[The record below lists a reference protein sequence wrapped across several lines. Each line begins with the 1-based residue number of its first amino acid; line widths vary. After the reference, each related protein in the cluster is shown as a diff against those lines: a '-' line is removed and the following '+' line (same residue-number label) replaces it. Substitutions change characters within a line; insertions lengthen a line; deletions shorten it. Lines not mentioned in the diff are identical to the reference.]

1 MFGRRKTSTAIGT
14 PSIPSSPIVVNTT
27 TTNNVISNGISINTN
42 NNQTTSTA
50 SSPTKASLPLN
61 PGTSIGVNATVVKYT
76 NGSVVEG
83 DYRLEKTIGK
93 GSYGK
98 VKLATQ
104 LSTNEKVALKFI
116 SRASIKKPTH
126 WTRIRRE
133 INLLR
138 AMHHPH
144 IVKLYDYKDNGSDI
158 LLMMEYISGG
168 DLFDR
173 IVHHKDQKFSE
184 KEARPLFRQI
194 ISAVDYCHQNRIIHR
209 DLKPENLMVDD
220 RNQIKLI
227 DFGFA
232 NIYSPRGYLETN
244 CGSPLYA
251 SPEIVQGVKYVGP
264 EVDIWSLG
272 VILFAMLTGTLPFE
286 DEQLKGL
293 YAKICAGNYQ
303 VPSYLSAEA
312 RDLLKI
318 MLTVD
323 PKQRATMKDIKFSAW
338 VMQGSMYP
346 PENFMPFRQPLTR
359 TGMTMNAVR
368 EDIIANLEDYGFS
381 DPSATRQMVLYQ
393 ADSPAYAL
401 YCLLLEREQRLTKN
415 RIIKGSNVN
424 AFPISSAQAA
434 ASVSVAAPIASP
446 STVIPM
452 QNISIRQDETDS
464 LLNSPNVAKAPRI
477 SPPSPSSGSNLV
489 AQAAAHVAS
498 RFRKLRDLNFGRTQ
512 VTSTAAVDSSVPSVD
527 SMSMPRASVNAAPSP
542 YGIAISPASPV
553 PQVHNYYPAV
563 THVVG
568 SPVVS
573 TSLHA
578 THNIHQQS
586 QQHYQGIRSPPQQTQ
601 QQQHPHGP
609 QSYQEY
615 PRSPRAF
622 NPNNFM

>member
-1 MFGRRKTSTAIGT
+1 MFGRRKNSTTIGT
-14 PSIPSSPIVVNTT
+14 PSVPSSPIVVTSVGN
-27 TTNNVISNGISINTN
+27 S
-42 NNQTTSTA
+42 NNQNQNQNKT
-50 SSPTKASLPLN
+50 SLPLN
-61 PGTSIGVNATVVKYT
+61 PGTSIGANATVVKYT
-76 NGSVVEG
+76 NGSILEG
-83 DYRLEKTIGK
+83 EYRLEKTIGK

-104 LSTNEKVALKFI
+104 ISTNEKVALKFI

-184 KEARPLFRQI
+184 REARPLFRQI

-286 DEQLKGL
+286 DELLKGL

-303 VPSYLSAEA
+303 VPAYLSQEA
-312 RDLLKI
+312 KDLLKM

-368 EDIIANLEDYGFS
+368 DDIIVSLEDYGFT

-401 YCLLLEREQRLTKN
+401 YCLLLEREQRLAKN
-415 RIIKGSNVN
+415 RKGSTVG
-424 AFPISSAQAA
+424 AFPISS
-434 ASVSVAAPIASP
+434 STIAST
-446 STVIPM
+446 SASATTVIPM
-452 QNISIRQDETDS
+452 QGISIRQDETDS
-464 LLNSPNVAKAPRI
+464 LLNSPASNIHKAARI
-477 SPPSPSSGSNLV
+477 APPSPSSGSNLV

-512 VTSTAAVDSSVPSVD
+512 VTSTATVDSALD
-527 SMSMPRASVNAAPSP
+527 SINVPRASTNV
-542 YGIAISPASPV
+542 YTIAIPNSNVQQQHNNFYPPSSQLQSPQSSIRSNPL
-553 PQVHNYYPAV
+553 Q
-563 THVVG
+563 
-568 SPVVS
+568 S
-573 TSLHA
+573 
-578 THNIHQQS
+578 HQQ
-586 QQHYQGIRSPPQQTQ
+586 QQLQ
-601 QQQHPHGP
+601 QQQHLQP
-609 QSYQEY
+609 QSYQDY
-615 PRSPRAF
+615 PRSPRQ
-622 NPNNFM
+622 NNNFL

>member
-14 PSIPSSPIVVNTT
+14 PSIPSSPIVVNTST
-27 TTNNVISNGISINTN
+27 
-42 NNQTTSTA
+42 QTSTI
-50 SSPTKASLPLN
+50 SSPIKTTSLPLN
-61 PGTSIGVNATVVKYT
+61 PGTSIGTNAPVLKYN

-104 LSTNEKVALKFI
+104 LSTNDKVALKFI

-173 IVHHKDQKFSE
+173 IVHHRDQKFSE

-194 ISAVDYCHQNRIIHR
+194 VSAVDYCHQNRIIHR

-303 VPSYLSAEA
+303 APAYLSSEA
-312 RDLLKI
+312 RDLLKM

-323 PKQRATMKDIKFSAW
+323 PKQRGTMKEIKFSAW

-368 EDIIANLEDYGFS
+368 EDIISALEDYGFADVS
-381 DPSATRQMVLYQ
+381 VTRQLVLYQ

-401 YCLLLEREQRLTKN
+401 YCLLLEREQRLAKN
-415 RIIKGSNVN
+415 RIVKGSTSG
-424 AFPISSAQAA
+424 AFPLSN
-434 ASVSVAAPIASP
+434 APVTI
-446 STVIPM
+446 IPM
-452 QNISIRQDETDS
+452 QNISIRPEETDS
-464 LLNSPNVAKAPRI
+464 LLNSPTTNNIPKTTRI
-477 SPPSPSSGSNLV
+477 NPPSPSSGSNLV
-489 AQAAAHVAS
+489 SQAAAHVAS

-512 VTSTAAVDSSVPSVD
+512 VSSTAAVNLDIPSVE
-527 SMSMPRASVNAAPSP
+527 SMNVPKSSGPNYSPGSPINSAAPFSISIP
-542 YGIAISPASPV
+542 PISPTN
-553 PQVHNYYPAV
+553 PQIHGYYPTSHMN
-563 THVVG
+563 TH
-568 SPVVS
+568 PVIS

-578 THNIHQQS
+578 NNNNSTTKQSPQNI
-586 QQHYQGIRSPPQQTQ
+586 RNPQQQ
-601 QQQHPHGP
+601 P
-609 QSYQEY
+609 QSFKDYTGSV
-615 PRSPRAF
+615 PRGY
-622 NPNNFM
+622 NPNNFL

>member
-1 MFGRRKTSTAIGT
+1 MFGRRKTSATAT
-14 PSIPSSPIVVNTT
+14 PSSITASPIVSPNKTA
-27 TTNNVISNGISINTN
+27 
-42 NNQTTSTA
+42 NQQLS
-50 SSPTKASLPLN
+50 SQPSPTKSLPLN
-61 PGTSIGVNATVVKYT
+61 PGTSVGANATVVKYT
-76 NGSVVEG
+76 NGSIVEG
-83 DYRLEKTIGK
+83 EYRLEKTIGK

-98 VKLATQ
+98 VKLAT
-104 LSTNEKVALKFI
+104 LMSTNEKVALKFI

-173 IVHHKDQKFSE
+173 IVHHKDQRFSE

-293 YAKICAGNYQ
+293 YAKICAGSYIA
-303 VPSYLSAEA
+303 PSYLSQEA
-312 RDLLKI
+312 RELIKM

-323 PKQRATMKDIKFSAW
+323 PKQRASMKDIKFSSW
-338 VMQGSMYP
+338 IMQGSMYP
-346 PENFMPFRQPLTR
+346 PENFMPFRQPLSR
-359 TGMTMNAVR
+359 SGMTMNAVR
-368 EDIIANLEDYGFS
+368 EDIIMALEDYGFT
-381 DPSATRQMVLYQ
+381 DPSTTRQMILYQ
-393 ADSPAYAL
+393 PDCPAYSL
-401 YCLLLEREQRLTKN
+401 YCLLLEREQRVAKN
-415 RIIKGSNVN
+415 RIVKGTGMTTSI
-424 AFPISSAQAA
+424 PISNLPTDSNNR
-434 ASVSVAAPIASP
+434 I
-446 STVIPM
+446 TVNPTLVPM
-452 QNISIRQDETDS
+452 QPISIRQDESDS
-464 LLNSPNVAKAPRI
+464 LLDSPSCKTARI
-477 SPPSPSSGSNLV
+477 TPPSPSSGSNLV

-512 VTSTAAVDSSVPSVD
+512 VTSTGSTTNNEVISTD
-527 SMSMPRASVNAAPSP
+527 SMITPRSATVRNPVSVTNGGNVSTPYTISIPPLSPNSNVHGYYTPMTSMQNAP
-542 YGIAISPASPV
+542 
-553 PQVHNYYPAV
+553 
-563 THVVG
+563 

-573 TSLHA
+573 TSLHPKPPSQVHQQ
-578 THNIHQQS
+578 TTQQS
-586 QQHYQGIRSPPQQTQ
+586 QSSY
-601 QQQHPHGP
+601 
-609 QSYQEY
+609 QSYISRPNSY
-615 PRSPRAF
+615 NPRGY
-622 NPNNFM
+622 M

>member
-1 MFGRRKTSTAIGT
+1 MFGRRKNSTAIGT
-14 PSIPSSPIVVNTT
+14 PSIPSSPIVVTTASNNTT
-27 TTNNVISNGISINTN
+27 CNQAAQTVTNK
-42 NNQTTSTA
+42 
-50 SSPTKASLPLN
+50 PTSLPLN
-61 PGTSIGVNATVVKYT
+61 PGSSIGANATVVKYT
-76 NGSVVEG
+76 NGSVVEE

-98 VKLATQ
+98 VKLATN

-116 SRASIKKPTH
+116 SRSSIKKPTH

-173 IVHHKDQKFSE
+173 IVHHKDQRFSE
-184 KEARPLFRQI
+184 REARPLFRQI

-286 DEQLKGL
+286 DELLKGL

-303 VPSYLSAEA
+303 VPAYLSQEA
-312 RDLLKI
+312 RDLLKM

-368 EDIIANLEDYGFS
+368 DDIIAALEDYGFT

-401 YCLLLEREQRLTKN
+401 YCLLLEREQRLAKN
-415 RIIKGSNVN
+415 RKGSTVG
-424 AFPISSAQAA
+424 AFPISNTTSSSSTIPA
-434 ASVSVAAPIASP
+434 

-452 QNISIRQDETDS
+452 QNISIRHDETDS
-464 LLNSPNVAKAPRI
+464 LLNSPANAHKAARI
-477 SPPSPSSGSNLV
+477 APPSPSSGSNLV

-512 VTSTAAVDSSVPSVD
+512 VTSTAAVDSNTDPINI
-527 SMSMPRASVNAAPSP
+527 PRTAATANAYS
-542 YGIAISPASPV
+542 IAIPPMGSP
-553 PQVHNYYPAV
+553 QQQNCYPAIS
-563 THVVG
+563 TALLHTNLQ
-568 SPVVS
+568 SPQSVRS
-573 TSLHA
+573 NNTTTQHLH
-578 THNIHQQS
+578 
-586 QQHYQGIRSPPQQTQ
+586 PQ
-601 QQQHPHGP
+601 QQQP
-609 QSYQEY
+609 QSYQDY
-615 PRSPRAF
+615 PRSPRAY
-622 NPNNFM
+622 NPNSFM

>member
-1 MFGRRKTSTAIGT
+1 MFSRRKTSTAIGT
-14 PSIPSSPIVVNTT
+14 PSIPSSPIVVTTSNHPSTSCSPTKTT
-27 TTNNVISNGISINTN
+27 TT
-42 NNQTTSTA
+42 TA
-50 SSPTKASLPLN
+50 LPIN
-61 PGTSIGVNATVVKYT
+61 PGTSVGANATIVKYT
-76 NGSVVEG
+76 NGSIVEN

-173 IVHHKDQKFSE
+173 IVHHRDQRFSE

-194 ISAVDYCHQNRIIHR
+194 VSAVDYCHQNRIIHR

-303 VPSYLSAEA
+303 APSYLSPEA

-323 PKQRATMKDIKFSAW
+323 PKQRATMKDIKFSSW

-368 EDIIANLEDYGFS
+368 EDVIAALEDYGFT

-393 ADSPAYAL
+393 SDSPAYAL
-401 YCLLLEREQRLTKN
+401 YCLLLEREQRLAKS
-415 RIIKGSNVN
+415 RVVKGSTIGV
-424 AFPISSAQAA
+424 FPLTSVSSSASTAA
-434 ASVSVAAPIASP
+434 AVN
-446 STVIPM
+446 TVIPM
-452 QNISIRQDETDS
+452 QNIAIIQDETDS
-464 LLNSPNVAKAPRI
+464 LLNSPANASKAARMA
-477 SPPSPSSGSNLV
+477 PPSPSSGSNLV

-512 VTSTAAVDSSVPSVD
+512 VTSTAALDSDILSVD
-527 SMSMPRASVNAAPSP
+527 SMSIPRSTVAAPYS
-542 YGIAISPASPV
+542 IAV
-553 PQVHNYYPAV
+553 PIVDPSVQVHNYYSHNHQAP
-563 THVVG
+563 
-568 SPVVS
+568 SPVIS
-573 TSLHA
+573 TTMHVNHPHSPQSIR
-578 THNIHQQS
+578 NPQQS
-586 QQHYQGIRSPPQQTQ
+586 HPQ
-601 QQQHPHGP
+601 GP
-609 QSYQEY
+609 QSYQDY
-615 PRSPRAF
+615 PRSPRAY
-622 NPNNFM
+622 NPHSFM

>member
-14 PSIPSSPIVVNTT
+14 PSIPSSPIVV
-27 TTNNVISNGISINTN
+27 
-42 NNQTTSTA
+42 TSSALPSTQA
-50 SSPTKASLPLN
+50 SPTKTALPLN
-61 PGTSIGVNATVVKYT
+61 PGTCVGANATVIKYT
-76 NGSVVEG
+76 NGSIVEN

-173 IVHHKDQKFSE
+173 IVHHRDQRFSE

-303 VPSYLSAEA
+303 VPSYLSPEA

-368 EDIIANLEDYGFS
+368 EDVIAALEDYGFT

-401 YCLLLEREQRLTKN
+401 YCLLLEREQRLAKSRVVKT
-415 RIIKGSNVN
+415 SNVGV
-424 AFPISSAQAA
+424 FPLTSVSSSAT
-434 ASVSVAAPIASP
+434 APTSN
-446 STVIPM
+446 TVIPM
-452 QNISIRQDETDS
+452 QNIAILQDETDS
-464 LLNSPNVAKAPRI
+464 LLNSPANTTKASRI

-512 VTSTAAVDSSVPSVD
+512 VTSTTAVGSDIPSVD
-527 SMSMPRASVNAAPSP
+527 SMNIPRSNNAASP
-542 YGIAISPASPV
+542 YNIAV
-553 PQVHNYYPAV
+553 PSAVNPGTQVHNYYSPTMSTNQAP
-563 THVVG
+563 
-568 SPVVS
+568 SPVIS
-573 TSLHA
+573 TSLHVNHP
-578 THNIHQQS
+578 TSPQS
-586 QQHYQGIRSPPQQTQ
+586 IRNPQQL
-601 QQQHPHGP
+601 HPQGP
-609 QSYQEY
+609 QSYQDY
-615 PRSPRAF
+615 QRNPRAY

>member
-1 MFGRRKTSTAIGT
+1 MFGRRKNSTTIGT
-14 PSIPSSPIVVNTT
+14 PSVPSSPIVVTSVGNS
-27 TTNNVISNGISINTN
+27 NNH
-42 NNQTTSTA
+42 NQNQNKT
-50 SSPTKASLPLN
+50 SLPLN
-61 PGTSIGVNATVVKYT
+61 PGTSIGANATVVKYT
-76 NGSVVEG
+76 NGSILEG
-83 DYRLEKTIGK
+83 EYRLEKTIGK

-104 LSTNEKVALKFI
+104 ISTNEKVALKFI

-184 KEARPLFRQI
+184 REARPLFRQI

-286 DEQLKGL
+286 DELLKGL

-303 VPSYLSAEA
+303 VPAYLSQEA
-312 RDLLKI
+312 KDLLKM

-368 EDIIANLEDYGFS
+368 DDIIVSLEDYGFT

-401 YCLLLEREQRLTKN
+401 YCLLLEREQRLAKN
-415 RIIKGSNVN
+415 RKGSTVG
-424 AFPISSAQAA
+424 AFPISS
-434 ASVSVAAPIASP
+434 STIAST
-446 STVIPM
+446 SASATTVIPM
-452 QNISIRQDETDS
+452 QGISIRQDETDS
-464 LLNSPNVAKAPRI
+464 LLNSPASNIHKAARI
-477 SPPSPSSGSNLV
+477 APPSPSSGSNLV

-512 VTSTAAVDSSVPSVD
+512 VTSTATVDSALD
-527 SMSMPRASVNAAPSP
+527 SINVPRASTNV
-542 YGIAISPASPV
+542 YTIAIPNSNVQQQHNNFYPPSSQLQSPQSSIRSNPL
-553 PQVHNYYPAV
+553 Q
-563 THVVG
+563 
-568 SPVVS
+568 S
-573 TSLHA
+573 
-578 THNIHQQS
+578 HQQ
-586 QQHYQGIRSPPQQTQ
+586 QQLQ
-601 QQQHPHGP
+601 QQQHLQP
-609 QSYQEY
+609 QSYQDY
-615 PRSPRAF
+615 PRSPRQ
-622 NPNNFM
+622 NNNFL

>member
-14 PSIPSSPIVVNTT
+14 PSIPSSPIVVNTNAT
-27 TTNNVISNGISINTN
+27 
-42 NNQTTSTA
+42 NNQTNSTV
-50 SSPTKASLPLN
+50 SSPTKVSLPLN

-76 NGSVVEG
+76 NGSIVEG

-173 IVHHKDQKFSE
+173 IVHHRDQKFSE

-194 ISAVDYCHQNRIIHR
+194 VSAVDYCHQNRIIHR

-303 VPSYLSAEA
+303 VPSYLSSEA
-312 RDLLKI
+312 RELLKI

-338 VMQGSMYP
+338 VMHGSMYP

-368 EDIIANLEDYGFS
+368 EDIITSLEDYGFVDS
-381 DPSATRQMVLYQ
+381 SATRQMVLYQ

-401 YCLLLEREQRLTKN
+401 YCLLLEREQRLTKT
-415 RIIKGSNVN
+415 RIVKGSTVG
-424 AFPISSAQAA
+424 AFPLSSTNITSPSISSVST
-434 ASVSVAAPIASP
+434 SVP

-452 QNISIRQDETDS
+452 QNISIRQDETES
-464 LLNSPNVAKAPRI
+464 LLNSPNAIKAPRI

-512 VTSTAAVDSSVPSVD
+512 VTSGAAVDSIDPSVD
-527 SMSMPRASVNAAPSP
+527 SMSMPRSSINTAASP
-542 YGIAISPASPV
+542 YSIAIQPAIPV
-553 PQVHNYYPAV
+553 AQAHNYYPAV
-563 THVVG
+563 SHMVG

-573 TSLHA
+573 TSLHGN
-578 THNIHQQS
+578 NIHQQ
-586 QQHYQGIRSPPQQTQ
+586 QNYQSIRNPQQTTHQSQ
-601 QQQHPHGP
+601 QQQQQNQQQQQHGP

-622 NPNNFM
+622 NGNNFI

>member
-1 MFGRRKTSTAIGT
+1 MFGRRKTSTVIGT
-14 PSIPSSPIVVNTT
+14 PSIPSSPIVV
-27 TTNNVISNGISINTN
+27 
-42 NNQTTSTA
+42 TTSNQQYPTNINVTA
-50 SSPTKASLPLN
+50 TVPSGTNKTSLPLN
-61 PGTSIGVNATVVKYT
+61 PGTSIGANATVVKYT
-76 NGSVVEG
+76 NGSIVEE

-173 IVHHKDQKFSE
+173 IVHHKDQRFSE
-184 KEARPLFRQI
+184 REARPLFRQI

-286 DEQLKGL
+286 DELLKGL

-303 VPSYLSAEA
+303 VPAYLSQEA
-312 RDLLKI
+312 RDLIKM

-368 EDIIANLEDYGFS
+368 DDIIIALEDYGFT

-401 YCLLLEREQRLTKN
+401 YCLLLEREQRLAKN
-415 RIIKGSNVN
+415 RKGSTVG
-424 AFPISSAQAA
+424 AFPISNNAVNSA
-434 ASVSVAAPIASP
+434 ASP
-446 STVIPM
+446 STATVIPM
-452 QNISIRQDETDS
+452 QNISIRNDETDS
-464 LLNSPNVAKAPRI
+464 LLNSPANIHKAARI
-477 SPPSPSSGSNLV
+477 APSSPSSGSNLV

-512 VTSTAAVDSSVPSVD
+512 VTSTATVDSTNNTDPISIPSRPATNSYSIAIPQSGSPSGHNNYFPSV
-527 SMSMPRASVNAAPSP
+527 APN
-542 YGIAISPASPV
+542 PV
-553 PQVHNYYPAV
+553 I
-563 THVVG
+563 
-568 SPVVS
+568 S
-573 TSLHA
+573 TSIHANNLQSPQSVRSSAAQHLH
-578 THNIHQQS
+578 H
-586 QQHYQGIRSPPQQTQ
+586 PQ
-601 QQQHPHGP
+601 QQQP
-609 QSYQEY
+609 QSYQNY
-615 PRSPRAF
+615 QRSPRAY

>member
-14 PSIPSSPIVVNTT
+14 PSIPSSPIIV
-27 TTNNVISNGISINTN
+27 
-42 NNQTTSTA
+42 TTSNHPSTP
-50 SSPTKASLPLN
+50 SSPTKTTITTTLPLN
-61 PGTSIGVNATVVKYT
+61 PGTSVGANATVIKYT
-76 NGSVVEG
+76 NGSIVEN

-116 SRASIKKPTH
+116 SRSSIKKPTH

-173 IVHHKDQKFSE
+173 IVHHRDQRFSE

-293 YAKICAGNYQ
+293 YAKICAGTYQ
-303 VPSYLSAEA
+303 APSYLSPEA
-312 RDLLKI
+312 RDLLKM

-368 EDIIANLEDYGFS
+368 EDVIAALEDYGFT

-401 YCLLLEREQRLTKN
+401 YCLLLEREQRLAKS
-415 RIIKGSNVN
+415 RVIKGSTVGV
-424 AFPISSAQAA
+424 FPLT
-434 ASVSVAAPIASP
+434 SVSSPSASP
-446 STVIPM
+446 AAVNTVIPM
-452 QNISIRQDETDS
+452 QNIAILQDETDS
-464 LLNSPNVAKAPRI
+464 LLNSPASANTSKAARI
-477 SPPSPSSGSNLV
+477 APPSPSSGSNLV

-512 VTSTAAVDSSVPSVD
+512 VTSTNAVDSDLPSVD
-527 SMSMPRASVNAAPSP
+527 SMNIPRSTVPSSATP
-542 YGIAISPASPV
+542 YSIAV
-553 PQVHNYYPAV
+553 PITNPNVQVHNYYSPNNQAP
-563 THVVG
+563 
-568 SPVVS
+568 SPVIS
-573 TSLHA
+573 TSLHVN
-578 THNIHQQS
+578 HPHHSPQS
-586 QQHYQGIRSPPQQTQ
+586 IRTNPQQPQ
-601 QQQHPHGP
+601 GP
-609 QSYQEY
+609 QSYQDY
-615 PRSPRAF
+615 QRRPRAY
-622 NPNNFM
+622 NPHNFM

>member
-1 MFGRRKTSTAIGT
+1 MFSRRKTSTAIGT
-14 PSIPSSPIVVNTT
+14 PSIPSSPIVV
-27 TTNNVISNGISINTN
+27 
-42 NNQTTSTA
+42 TTSNYQSTP
-50 SSPTKASLPLN
+50 SSPTKTINTTLPLN
-61 PGTSIGVNATVVKYT
+61 PGTSVGANATVIKYN
-76 NGSVVEG
+76 NGSIVEN

-104 LSTNEKVALKFI
+104 LSTNEKLALKFI

-173 IVHHKDQKFSE
+173 IVHHRDQRFSE

-293 YAKICAGNYQ
+293 YAKICSGNYQ
-303 VPSYLSAEA
+303 APSYLSPEA

-338 VMQGSMYP
+338 VMHGSMYP

-368 EDIIANLEDYGFS
+368 EDVIAALEDYGFT

-401 YCLLLEREQRLTKN
+401 YCLLLEREQRLAKTRAVKS
-415 RIIKGSNVN
+415 SNVGL
-424 AFPISSAQAA
+424 FPLTSVSSTTSTTTTTAA
-434 ASVSVAAPIASP
+434 AVN
-446 STVIPM
+446 TVIPM
-452 QNISIRQDETDS
+452 QNIAILQDETDS
-464 LLNSPNVAKAPRI
+464 LLDSPASANTCKATRI
-477 SPPSPSSGSNLV
+477 TPPSPSSGSNLV

-512 VTSTAAVDSSVPSVD
+512 ATSIATVDSDIPSVD
-527 SMSMPRASVNAAPSP
+527 SMSIPRSTITAPYS
-542 YGIAISPASPV
+542 IAV
-553 PQVHNYYPAV
+553 PITNPHVQVHNYYSSNHQAPA
-563 THVVG
+563 
-568 SPVVS
+568 PVIS
-573 TSLHA
+573 TSLHVNPP
-578 THNIHQQS
+578 HSPQSIRNPHQS
-586 QQHYQGIRSPPQQTQ
+586 HPQ
-601 QQQHPHGP
+601 GP
-609 QSYQEY
+609 QSYQDY
-615 PRSPRAF
+615 PRNPRAY
-622 NPNNFM
+622 NPQNFM